1 MSAPT
6 QSSDLT
12 GPWAPYAPTEEAPWD
27 PGRVVHLHRRA
38 GFAATWGEVQREL
51 HDGPG
56 PSIDR
61 LLAGK
66 ARSQG
71 VPEDF
76 EATAARLAETGS
88 YDVLRTKAWWVYR
101 MYFGPDPLTERLVL
115 MWHNHFATSNAK
127 VNDLGAMRRQN
138 QLFRDLARAPFG
150 RLLRAAV
157 RDPAL
162 LYWLDAQTNRKGHA
176 NENLARE
183 LMELFTLG
191 IGHYT
196 EADVKEAARAL
207 TGWAVPEKADDRL
220 FLAPGIGDGKF
231 SGDPAQHDDGE
242 KTILG
247 RKGRWKGDDLVR
259 MLLEQPATAR
269 RLAAR
274 LCELFMGEAAVDA
287 AGIEAL
293 AAGLREH
300 DLDIGWAVET
310 VLRSRAF
317 FAENN
322 LGNRVLGPVEFVV
335 SPCRALELFEPP
347 PSTLLLAEWCARLGQ
362 DLFYPPNVGGWSGG
376 RAWIS
381 TRAMIGRANYAAA
394 LVSGGLNRGGGA
406 LDALGLAERHGR
418 ANDLESVLACYGE
431 LLFGVPPAKPWRGR
445 LLAALGP
452 KATVG
457 PDTARRAL
465 ALLLASPE
473 AQLA

>member
-191 IGHYT
+191 IGNYT
-196 EADVKEAARAL
+196 ETDVKEAARTL
-207 TGWAVPEKADDRL
+207 TGWAVPDKAPDQTFVVPSL
-220 FLAPGIGDGKF
+220 GDGKF
-231 SGDPAQHDDGE
+231 HEDPAQHDDGE

-247 RKGRWKGDDLVR
+247 RTGAWKGDDLVK
-259 MLLEQPATAR
+259 MLLDHPATAR
-269 RLAAR
+269 RLASR
-274 LCELFMGEAAVDA
+274 LCELLMGEGVVDA
-287 AGIEAL
+287 AALEAL

-300 DLDIGWAVET
+300 DLDIGWAVAT
-310 VLRSRAF
+310 VLRSRFF
-317 FAENN
+317 FAEAN
-322 LGNRVLGPVEFVV
+322 LGTRVLGPVEFVLG
-335 SPCRALELFEPP
+335 PARALEQFDPP
-347 PSTLLLAEWCARLGQ
+347 PSTLLLADWCARLGQ
-362 DLFYPPNVGGWSGG
+362 DLFYPPNVGGWTGG

-381 TRAMIGRANYAAA
+381 TRTVIGRANYAAA
-394 LVSGGLNRGGGA
+394 LVGGGLNRAGEPFDA
-406 LDALGLAERHGR
+406 LDLAKRHGQGG
-418 ANDLESVLACYGE
+418 DLEAVLVFYGE
-431 LLFGVPPAKPWRGR
+431 LLRGAAPATAWRGR
-445 LLAALGP
+445 LLQALGS
-452 KATVG
+452 KTAATA
-457 PDTARRAL
+457 DSARRAV